1 MRLWQGQKK
10 IQAESMF
17 FFTPEILEK
26 LKFEAKKNGL
36 SVSGYIRMIV
46 IQRLNEESA
55 N

>member
-1 MRLWQGQKK
+1 MARPK
-10 IQAESMF
+10 ENTSRVNVF
-17 FFTPEILEK
+17 FMPEILEK

>member
-1 MRLWQGQKK
+1 MASPKEN
-10 IQAESMF
+10 IFIFNF
-17 FFTPEILEK
+17 FFMPEILEK